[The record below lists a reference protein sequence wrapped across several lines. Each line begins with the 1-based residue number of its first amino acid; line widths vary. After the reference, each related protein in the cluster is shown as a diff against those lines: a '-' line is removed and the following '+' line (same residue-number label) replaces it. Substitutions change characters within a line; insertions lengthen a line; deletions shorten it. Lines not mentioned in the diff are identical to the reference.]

1 MAGSRR
7 IEART
12 PWIGTPSSPPSPAT
26 GTFVFLD
33 RMAAWDK
40 EASGSVEGLRLG
52 F

>member
-12 PWIGTPSSPPSPAT
+12 PRIGTPSSLPSRAT

-33 RMAAWDK
+33 HTPARDK
-40 EASGSVEGLRLG
+40 EASGSASGLRLG